1 MHIDLKR
8 HQTGVNS
15 RCENVVCRKLLE
27 RTDNSI
33 KVVNDV
39 LVRLVVRTVARHIKS
54 LSQKSRQYEQRT
66 SITPTY
72 RSARRVLA
80 ELRLDH
86 RPSSTACRPD
96 HTASPR
102 VPIMRRSGS
111 PG

>member
-1 MHIDLKR
+1 MHLDLKR

-15 RCENVVCRKLLE
+15 RCEDVVCRKLLE

-39 LVRLVVRTVARHIKS
+39 LVRLVVRAVARHIKG
-54 LSQKSRQYEQRT
+54 LSQESRQGEQRT

-80 ELRLDH
+80 KLRLNH
-86 RPSSTACRPD
+86 RLSSTACRPD
-96 HTASPR
+96 RTAPPR
-102 VPIMRRSGS
+102 VPIVRHSGS